1 MFVVSIEIHSDRESP
16 VEEICYA
23 EKFKDFV
30 LLFLTYIRNT
40 YECLCMSIVVTNRIV
55 V

>member
-1 MFVVSIEIHSDRESP
+1 MFVVLVEIHSDRESP
-16 VEEICYA
+16 DEEICYV
-23 EKFKDFV
+23 ETFKDFA

-40 YECLCMSIVVTNRIV
+40 YEGLCMSIVVTNRIV